1 MKKFSKDLDRY
12 FVCRVIPTKAQ
23 KGGNIMT
30 VKQLKKQL
38 AAAIAMVVV
47 SVVALSSSTY
57 AWFASNNKVT
67 ATGMQVQ
74 ATAEGGIEIA
84 AYSDSGVGAYSTTAN
99 AGMSSAQKLYPT
111 STLATATD
119 GSINSSWYH
128 ASAASASSFEA
139 KTGTYE
145 SLSLTNGKDAHDKY
159 YYVEKKFNIR
169 SVSSTKLAKDLKVSR
184 LTVTGS
190 SDDLDKSLRV
200 AVVSG
205 SSVALYAPC
214 GYTSSDSQTRVSY
227 KVATSVD
234 GSGNASMPEDNNVTA
249 LFSDQTSDVIAS
261 GNVPNVAGVDVK
273 VYIWYEGEDANHFS
287 NNLDTSIDTIS
298 LDIDFEATI

>member
-1 MKKFSKDLDRY
+1 
-12 FVCRVIPTKAQ
+12 
-23 KGGNIMT
+23 MT

-84 AYSDSGVGAYSTTAN
+84 AYSDSLLGEYSTTAN
-99 AGMSSAQKLYPT
+99 AGMSSAQTLYPT

-139 KTGTYE
+139 KAGTYE
-145 SLSLTNGKDAHDKY
+145 TLSLSNGKDSSNNKY

-169 SVSSTKLAKDLKVSR
+169 SVSSTKLAQDLKVSN

-190 SDDLDKSLRV
+190 SDVLDKSLRV

-214 GYTSSDSQTRVSY
+214 GYTSSESQTSVSY

-234 GSGNASMPEDNNVTA
+234 GSGNASMPEENNVTA
-249 LFSDQTSDVIAS
+249 LFRDRTSGVIAS
-261 GNVPNVAGVDVK
+261 GDVPDGAGVDVK

-287 NNLDTSIDTIS
+287 NNLDTTIDTIS
-298 LDIDFEATI
+298 LSIDFEATI

>member
-1 MKKFSKDLDRY
+1 
-12 FVCRVIPTKAQ
+12 
-23 KGGNIMT
+23 MT

-57 AWFASNNKVT
+57 AWFASNNKVQ
-67 ATGMQVQ
+67 ATGMVVQ

-84 AYSDSGVGAYSTTAN
+84 AYSGGSVGSYSTLAN
-99 AGMSSAQKLYPT
+99 AGMSSAQTLYPA

-119 GSINSSWYH
+119 GSISSPWYH

-145 SLSLTNGKDAHDKY
+145 TLTLTEGKDSSDKY

-169 SVSSTKLAKDLKVSR
+169 SVSTTKLAQDLKVSK

-190 SDDLDKSLRV
+190 SDALSKSLRV

-205 SSVALYAPC
+205 TSVALYAPC
-214 GYTSSDSQTRVSY
+214 GYTSSGSQTRVSY
-227 KVATSVD
+227 KVATAVD
-234 GSGNASMPEDNNVTA
+234 SSGNATMPAENNVTA
-249 LFSDQTSDVIAS
+249 LFLDQISGVIVSGDVPA
-261 GNVPNVAGVDVK
+261 NPGVDVK
-273 VYIWYEGEDANHFS
+273 VYIWYEGEDTNHFS
-287 NNLDTSIDTIS
+287 NNLDATIDSIS
-298 LDIDFEATI
+298 LSIDFEATI

>member
-12 FVCRVIPTKAQ
+12 FVCRAIPTKAQ
-23 KGGNIMT
+23 KGGYIMT

-57 AWFASNNKVT
+57 AWFASNNKVA

-84 AYSDSGVGAYSTTAN
+84 AYSGSVVGAYSTTAN
-99 AGMSSAQKLYPT
+99 AEMSSAQTLYPT

-119 GSINSSWYH
+119 GSIDSSWYH

-139 KTGTYE
+139 KAGTYE
-145 SLSLTNGKDAHDKY
+145 TLSLSNGKDANDKY

-169 SVSSTKLAKDLKVSR
+169 SVSSTKLAQDLKVSK
-184 LTVTGS
+184 LTVTGN
-190 SDDLDKSLRV
+190 SDVLDKSLRV

-214 GYTSSDSQTRVSY
+214 GYTSSESQTSVSY

-234 GSGNASMPEDNNVTA
+234 GSGNALMPGENNVTA
-249 LFSDQTSDVIAS
+249 LFSDRTSGVIAS
-261 GNVPNVAGVDVK
+261 GNVPNSAGVDVK

-287 NNLDTSIDTIS
+287 NNLDTTIDTIS
-298 LDIDFEATI
+298 LSIDFEATI